1 MGQGEWAAGLSSHPS
16 HSHTSVRRAPGG
28 GGKEVGCTL
37 LSAEEMAAVGKAAGG
52 MAAGGMAAGGMAA
65 GGMAAVAF
73 LQHFE
78 YHIPHQVPDSLYLPD
93 LNKVLVVRQLSPY

>member
-28 GGKEVGCTL
+28 GEKEVGCTL

-52 MAAGGMAAGGMAA
+52 MAAGGMAA
-65 GGMAAVAF
+65 VAF

-78 YHIPHQVPDSLYLPD
+78 YHIPHQVPGSLYLPD
-93 LNKVLVVRQLSPY
+93 LNKVLVVRQSAPY

>member
-28 GGKEVGCTL
+28 GGKEEGCTL
-37 LSAEEMAAVGKAAGG
+37 LSAEE
-52 MAAGGMAAGGMAA
+52 MAA

-73 LQHFE
+73 LQHLE
-78 YHIPHQVPDSLYLPD
+78 YYIQHQVPGSLYLLD
-93 LNKVLVVRQLSPY
+93 LKEVSVVRQPSPY